1 MKQRIFGTGRCCRAK
16 WRRKL
21 IYGNNLLVL
30 LYCKNGDKDGT
41 LVLSSSFRTPLK
53 WGHSCI
59 FNFYYYF
66 GFYFFCFRAL
76 LSQFLYTNVQHYCSA
91 THACLEKLW
100 LLVFNIINLIYL
112 YYNLVKLKLYNSL
125 LCLVK

>member
-1 MKQRIFGTGRCCRAK
+1 VKQRIFGTGRCCQAK

-41 LVLSSSFRTPLK
+41 LVLSSCFRTLLK
-53 WGHSCI
+53 MRAFLHIQFLLLFWI
-59 FNFYYYF
+59 I
-66 GFYFFCFRAL
+66 FFCFRAL
-76 LSQFLYTNVQHYCSA
+76 LSQFLYTNVQHYCSV
-91 THACLEKLW
+91 TRACLEKLW

-112 YYNLVKLKLYNSL
+112 YYNLVKLK
-125 LCLVK
+125 